1 MMKKGM
7 KAALFYGDKKDIRIE
22 EIDRP
27 VVERGDVLLKVNSC
41 GICGSDART
50 YFNGIEKRYK
60 IPIIFGHEL
69 TATIHEL
76 GPETTRFKTGDRVVV
91 APIYGC
97 GQCEFCVSSKEN
109 LCKDVVVFGCT
120 FDGGFAEYMRIPE
133 KGIERGT
140 LVKIDDTITDHEGT
154 MIEPLSCCLHGLRQL
169 NIQPGDSVA
178 VFGSGPIG
186 LCHMMLS
193 KRLGAGKVCML
204 DLVET
209 RLEEAEAFGAD
220 YTIDTGKN
228 NWENMLYNIFG
239 ENGVDVAVTA
249 APSIAAIKSAVGIV
263 KQGGKLLV
271 FGGLPHGSVW
281 NLDPNI
287 IHYREITVYGSI
299 DSTIDDFRR
308 TVSIAPQL
316 PLNKFITHT
325 FRLEEVKKGME
336 VMMKKKG
343 LKVIL
348 DLTK

>member
-1 MMKKGM
+1 MKKRM
-7 KAALFYGDKKDIRIE
+7 KAALFYGVKEDMRIE

-27 VVERGDVLLKVNSC
+27 VVDRGDVLLKVNSC
-41 GICGSDART
+41 GICGSDARS
-50 YFNGIEKRYK
+50 YFDGIEKRYK

-69 TATIHEL
+69 TATIHKL
-76 GPETTRFKTGDRVVV
+76 GSETTRFTTGDRVVV

-97 GQCEFCVSSKEN
+97 GQCEFCVSGKEN
-109 LCKDVVVFGCT
+109 LCKNVVVFGCT
-120 FDGGFAEYMRIPE
+120 FNGGFAEYMRIPE
-133 KGIERGT
+133 KGVERGA
-140 LVKIDDTITDHEGT
+140 LVKIDETISNHEGT

-169 NIQPGDSVA
+169 NIQPGNSIA

-186 LCHMMLS
+186 LCHMMLA

-209 RLEEAEAFGAD
+209 RLEQAEAFGAD
-220 YTIDTGKN
+220 YTIDTRKN
-228 NWENMLYNIFG
+228 SWERMIFDNLD
-239 ENGVDVAVTA
+239 ENGVDIAVTA
-249 APSIAAIKSAVGIV
+249 APNVAAIESALGIV

-299 DSTIDDFRR
+299 DSTIDDFRK

-316 PLNKFITHT
+316 PLGKFITHAFT
-325 FRLEEVKKGME
+325 LDEVKKGME
-336 VMMKKKG
+336 VMRKKEG
-343 LKVIL
+343 LKIIL